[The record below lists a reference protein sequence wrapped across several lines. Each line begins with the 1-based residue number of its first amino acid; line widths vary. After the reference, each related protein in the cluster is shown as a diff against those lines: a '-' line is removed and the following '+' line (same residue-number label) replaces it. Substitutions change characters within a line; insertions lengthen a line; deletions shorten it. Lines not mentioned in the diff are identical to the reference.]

1 MYRKTFQILPVVL
14 LLTISTTYVFAQATG
29 GSITG
34 TVLDVN
40 GAAVAN
46 ASVTLN
52 NKATGQILTT
62 QTTEAG
68 AYSFPNVPV
77 GEYGMN
83 IASAGFQTATQDV
96 RIVLNQESSVNATL
110 QAAGVAGG
118 VVEVTASSEAL
129 VQTDSS
135 QLARSYETRQVQDL
149 PIFNDPRTLSL
160 LAPNVV
166 AQASGVSGDG
176 GSVGGT
182 RPRANTFNV
191 DGVDNN
197 DPSIT
202 GRDVEIIQDA
212 ISEVSLLTNNYNAE
226 YGTGAAGVFNIVTRS
241 GTNEFHG
248 SGFAYLQNQRLNA
261 ASTTEEFLI
270 RNGDITEI
278 PQTRDVRYGVTLGG
292 PIIRNKLFFFGA
304 LQRNPIS
311 GAGAGVTYTAPTA
324 EGLERIA
331 ALPGASPFVV
341 GLLRNNLFLPS
352 NATTTLNVLGTPIPF
367 GDASV
372 VTPGGSQQ
380 NQYQLNIDHL
390 LGTRDQ
396 FRYRYSQD
404 FSTTLE
410 PGNGNPQFANQVLLK
425 NRLFSTT
432 WVRTFNPSTVNEL
445 RLSYKRVLDDRP
457 LLNERFND
465 FPNITVTPLNLA
477 LGPNG
482 DLPQGGFNNGYQIY
496 DAVNYVR
503 GAHNVKLGGEVRFL
517 IFTSFFLPRGR
528 GDYIYSTFDE
538 LIQDRV
544 PQPAATN
551 ALRGVGA
558 SGFTG
563 NQKKFYLFG
572 QDDWKVTPNLT
583 LNLGLRY
590 EYLTIP
596 RDANLQELNS
606 ISSVPGII
614 DFRRLRS
621 DKNNFS
627 PRIGLA
633 YSPEGGS
640 GFRRFLFGER
650 GQSAIRAGFALTY
663 YETFQNIYLL
673 QLPPQFQQELDAET
687 AGVGAPFLQ
696 NGGVPPMPIPPNTV
710 AAARAATGA
719 LTRDPTEPYIM
730 SFTLSY
736 QRQLT
741 PTTALEVR
749 YLGTRGRHLP
759 IQLRLTGG
767 RVDYNRLVVPT
778 FLTPPTTTQLAGLPT
793 IAQLGVSK
801 LFPRQLG
808 EFGFQSNITFFEP
821 SGNSQYDAGSVSLTR
836 RFSRGLAM
844 TAAYTFSKAIDDAT
858 NELNSST
865 VNPRRPEDFFDLNE
879 RGLSAIDVP
888 HRFVT
893 SFNYE
898 LPFFRTSGN
907 GFLRHVL
914 GGYSLNGIFQAQ
926 SGQVITPQSGID
938 SNRNRD
944 AAGDRTIV
952 NPNGVPGTG
961 SGVIALNRSGQ
972 EVELGDD
979 ATVAYVALNANA
991 QYIQAGF
998 GARTNAGRNTLR
1010 TNGFNRTDMVIM
1022 KNFRFGEERYNLQVG
1037 AEVFNIFNQRIRTIG
1052 DFGSPNFSAQ
1062 NFDDTAGIGP
1072 RTPAFANVAS
1082 ANFNDYS
1089 IGNFSGRTVQLRA
1102 KFIF

>member
-1 MYRKTFQILPVVL
+1 MYRKTILFLSIAL
-14 LLTISTTYVFAQATG
+14 LFLMSATHAFAQATG

-34 TVLDVN
+34 TVLDAN

-52 NKATGQILTT
+52 NKATGQVLTT

-77 GEYGMN
+77 GEYAMN
-83 IASAGFQTATQDV
+83 IENVGFQTAMQNV
-96 RIVLNQESSVNATL
+96 RIVLNQESSVNVTL

-135 QLARSYETRQVQDL
+135 QLARNYETRQVQDL
-149 PIFNDPRTLSL
+149 PIFNDPRSLSL

-202 GRDVEIIQDA
+202 GREVGIIQDA
-212 ISEVSLLTNNYNAE
+212 INEVSLLTNNYNAE

-248 SGFAYLQNQRLNA
+248 SGFAYLQHQRLNS

-270 RNGDITEI
+270 RNGDINEI
-278 PQTRDVRYGVTLGG
+278 PQTKDVRYGMTFGG
-292 PIIRNKLFFFGA
+292 PLIRNKLFFFGA

-311 GAGAGVTYTAPTA
+311 GEGAGITYSAPTQ
-324 EGLERIA
+324 EGLARIA
-331 ALPGASPFVV
+331 ALPGASSYVV
-341 GLLRNNLFLPS
+341 NLLRDNLVLPS
-352 NATTTLNVLGTPIPF
+352 IATTNVNVLGTPIPF

-390 LGTRDQ
+390 PGTRDQ
-396 FRYRYSQD
+396 FRYRYTQD

-425 NRLFSTT
+425 NLLFSTT
-432 WVRTFNPSTVNEL
+432 WVSTFSPSTVNEL

-457 LLNERFND
+457 LLNQGFND
-465 FPNITVTPLNLA
+465 FSNITVTPLNLA
-477 LGPNG
+477 LGPNS
-482 DLPQGGFNNGYQIY
+482 DLPQGGFNNSYQIY
-496 DAVNYVR
+496 DAINYVR
-503 GAHNVKLGGEVRFL
+503 GGHSFKFGVETRFL

-528 GDYIYSTFDE
+528 GDYVYTDFNNLIRDE
-538 LIQDRV
+538 V
-544 PQPAATN
+544 PGDL
-551 ALRGVGA
+551 ALRGVGSSA
-558 SGFTG
+558 FTG
-563 NQKKFYLFG
+563 NQKKFYFFG
-572 QDDWKVTPNLT
+572 QDDYKVTPNLT

-596 RDANLQELNS
+596 RDANLQDLNA
-606 ISSVPGII
+606 ISSVPGVI
-614 DFRRLRS
+614 DFRRPRA
-621 DKNNFS
+621 DRNNFS
-627 PRIGLA
+627 PRVGLA
-633 YSPEGGS
+633 YSPQGNSRLG
-640 GFRRFLFGER
+640 RLFFGDQ
-650 GQSAIRAGFALTY
+650 GQSAIRSGFALTY
-663 YETFQNIYLL
+663 YETFQNLYLL
-673 QLPPQFQQELDAET
+673 QLPPQFQQELDPET
-687 AGVGAPFLQ
+687 AGVGTPFLQ
-696 NGGVPPMPIPPNTV
+696 SGGLPPRPIPPNTT
-710 AAARAATGA
+710 ADARSATGA
-719 LTRDPTEPYIM
+719 FIGDPTEPYIM

-741 PTTALEVR
+741 PTTALELR

-759 IQLRLTGG
+759 IQTRLTGG
-767 RVDYNRLVVPT
+767 TVNYNRLIIPT
-778 FLTPPTTTQLAGLPT
+778 FFNSPSAAQLAGLPT
-793 IAQLGVSK
+793 LGSLGLNQVFDEEGSVIADRR
-801 LFPRQLG
+801 FPRRLD
-808 EFGFQSNITFFEP
+808 EFGFTSNITFFEP
-821 SGNSQYDAGSVSLTR
+821 GGNSQYDGGSISLTR
-836 RFSRGLAM
+836 RFSRGFAA

-858 NELNSST
+858 NELNSSA
-865 VNPRRPEDFFDLNE
+865 VNPRRPEDFFNRNE
-879 RGLSAIDVP
+879 RGLSAIDSP

-898 LPFFRTSGN
+898 LPFFNRSGN
-907 GFLRHVL
+907 GFLRNVL

-944 AAGDRTIV
+944 TAGDRTII
-952 NPNGVPGTG
+952 NPNGV
-961 SGVIALNRSGQ
+961 
-972 EVELGDD
+972 
-979 ATVAYVALNANA
+979 
-991 QYIQAGF
+991 
-998 GARTNAGRNTLR
+998 
-1010 TNGFNRTDMVIM
+1010 
-1022 KNFRFGEERYNLQVG
+1022 
-1037 AEVFNIFNQRIRTIG
+1037 
-1052 DFGSPNFSAQ
+1052 
-1062 NFDDTAGIGP
+1062 
-1072 RTPAFANVAS
+1072 
-1082 ANFNDYS
+1082 
-1089 IGNFSGRTVQLRA
+1089 
-1102 KFIF
+1102 